1 MNEKQWLRHKLWIEF
16 QTFFLVTAMSA
27 LLGFLGWVI
36 AGEVMA
42 IFVLILMIGSY
53 FILPKVSPHLL
64 LRMNRCR
71 ELKPYEAPKIH
82 GLVHALAR
90 RGEFKNLPTLYYL
103 PSDQLNAFAAGSVEN
118 GAIALS
124 DGLIRNLNLDE
135 MAGVLAHEM
144 SHLRHDDLK
153 ILAFADISSRVTG
166 ILSLIGQ
173 VLLLI
178 NFPLVL
184 FMNHQI
190 NWWVILLLIL
200 APHIGDFLF
209 LTLSRTRE
217 YDADLGAVELTGDP
231 EGLALGLSKIHN
243 YQNSVLKRLLFRGYK
258 ITESVLMRTHPPTQE
273 RIRRLFE
280 VRENKKEVYLLP
292 NRTNREVQQSRGYS
306 DPLVCRPNSLDVF

>member
-1 MNEKQWLRHKLWIEF
+1 MIIKGVELMNETQWLRHKLWIEF
-16 QTFFLVTAMSA
+16 QTFLLVAAMSA
-27 LLGFLGWVI
+27 LLGALGWVI

-53 FILPKVSPHLL
+53 YILPRISPHLL

-124 DGLIRNLNLDE
+124 DGLLRRLNLDE
-135 MAGVLAHEM
+135 VAGVLAHEM
-144 SHLRHDDLK
+144 SHLKHDDLK
-153 ILAFADISSRVTG
+153 ILAFADLSSRVTG
-166 ILSLIGQ
+166 ILSVIGQ
-173 VLLLI
+173 VFLLI
-178 NFPLVL
+178 NLPLVL
-184 FMNHQI
+184 FMNYQI
-190 NWWVILLLIL
+190 NWWVILLLIF
-200 APHIGDFLF
+200 APNIGDFLF

-231 EGLALGLSKIHN
+231 ESLALALSKIHN
-243 YQNSVLKRLLFRGYK
+243 HQNSILKRLLFRGYK
-258 ITESVLMRTHPPTQE
+258 ITEPILMRTHPPTQE
-273 RIRRLFE
+273 RIRRLIQ
-280 VRENKKEVYLLP
+280 VGENKREIYRLP
-292 NRTNREVQQSRGYS
+292 TRASRVGSGANRIS
-306 DPLVCRPNSLDVF
+306 F